1 MGKGS
6 RYAKREKDSTTHVTY
21 IANSFQQWFVAV
33 RETGLVRKTLTVAVF
48 SATPI
53 QIVIVI
59 FATVV
64 VAPIFIRDREIPC
77 SFWIPI
83 AILVVEVKGR
93 IRWVTVILP
102 IVQRGDIID
111 LAIVG
116 ARIATMARIKN
127 TILAVELGESD
138 TAVIVAIVIRN
149 SLVLVVFGIIVEGV
163 GVGEVEV

>member
-1 MGKGS
+1 LGVIV
-6 RYAKREKDSTTHVTY
+6 RERTPRPVTY

-53 QIVIVI
+53 QVVIVIFDIVI

-83 AILVVEVKGR
+83 AILIIKVKGR
-93 IRWVTVILP
+93 IRWVTVIRP

-138 TAVIVAIVIRN
+138 TAVITETEIAIIFT
-149 SLVLVVFGIIVEGV
+149 VLVVASIFIH
-163 GVGEVEV
+163 GE